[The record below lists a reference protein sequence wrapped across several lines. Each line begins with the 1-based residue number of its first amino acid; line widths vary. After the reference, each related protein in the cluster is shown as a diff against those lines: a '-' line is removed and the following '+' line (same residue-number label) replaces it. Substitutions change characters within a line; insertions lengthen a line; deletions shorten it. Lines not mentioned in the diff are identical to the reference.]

1 MQLCVKLRM
10 REMIEPTGLWDQE
23 IALGIRPMHE
33 ALLAVLCRHLGLDAP
48 DDEVQR
54 LAVCLTGLA
63 VHLHVG
69 RDVID
74 AVAPQLNRAPDAAAR
89 WADCL
94 LRQGLA
100 MVDHECRR
108 RAALPVA
115 VQANATRVAA

>member
-1 MQLCVKLRM
+1 
-10 REMIEPTGLWDQE
+10 
-23 IALGIRPMHE
+23 MHE
-33 ALLAVLCRHLGLDAP
+33 ALLAVLCRHLGLAQL

-74 AVAPQLNRAPDAAAR
+74 TLAPQLNRSADSAAA
-89 WADCL
+89 WSDCL

-100 MVDHECRR
+100 MVDHERLRR
-108 RAALPVA
+108 LVPRAGALAVA
-115 VQANATRVAA
+115 SAAPAGTAPNATTVRRTS